1 MFANRFKKVRDKSTQ
16 DFATPGNSMGDSLLA
31 ICNLITAASDG
42 TVTAAIFLIDSEAG
56 KLSLG
61 AGTGISS
68 KTTSVLG
75 DITIAPN
82 APPPMPG
89 PIDSNS
95 PFAPY
100 LESTK
105 THGPVPLWLHPAI
118 NNGLTTGVIV
128 IHGKE
133 LFSPDATL
141 IKTIESAARLV
152 AIDIEHHRKEEIE
165 SYWHRL
171 LESTVDNISQGLSV
185 YDKDLNLIHFNHHF
199 ETLYKM
205 PEGFLKRGLA
215 FSDIIRFMAECGH
228 YGDVEIDSFV
238 KQRVKQIPD
247 EMEWHNIR
255 HLNDG
260 TVIGIYRRS
269 LPDGGM
275 VATFTDLTEE
285 TRAAEKIQENAH
297 LLSTTVDNIT
307 HGIRVID
314 ADGRLLLWN
323 DVYQKIYDYPDDLM
337 DQSTHYE
344 DLIRFNINRG
354 VQGIHRADA
363 NANDKMDADAI
374 IKKYTEAV
382 KKNTYRTDVRTMP
395 SGITVR
401 ATMTPMPDG
410 GFVSTY
416 TDITEILDA
425 EAALKA
431 KSLLLETSLDNISQG
446 LVVLDSNFVVTIVNP
461 AFLSLFNLEKDAV
474 IPGME
479 YEDVLEL
486 LARNGE
492 YAKDGITPEDAVS
505 RRMDAVRKT
514 EFNRTQHRR
523 PNGTLISR
531 LARSMPDGGR
541 VSTYTDITE
550 ETQAGED
557 ARQKTELLQMTQNY
571 MGQGICMFTKD
582 LKILNFNQHWAELF
596 DLPPEVAKIGTT
608 FSDFIYFLASRG
620 DYGPGDID
628 TLAQERLDR
637 ILSNESYLG
646 EYKGRK
652 GQIIAIWRMPTPEG
666 GFVTTYTDVTERR
679 QAQYKLDQESRLL
692 ETTFA
697 AMSQGFMVFDE
708 ANHLVRSNARCEEI
722 LELPEDY
729 LQPGIG
735 YNAIVRHLAE
745 VGDYGDIGG
754 DVDVEAMVAER
765 NRLFDPRTEHIHE
778 RTRPNGRD
786 IVTHRSPMPDGG
798 FVATF
803 TDITEIKQAQKEANE
818 KSALLETAFSNM
830 GQGFAVY
837 DSDLRLAAVN
847 DKHIEW
853 CGAPAE
859 TMKIGVSYEDVMR
872 ARAERGDFGDDNIES
887 AIAALVGA
895 MRRGEPNAPLRIF
908 DGRVIQSQRAVLP
921 DGGTVTT
928 YTDITELKQVEN
940 NLIQAKEEAE
950 GANKAKTEFLA
961 NMSHELRTPL
971 NAIIGFSEIMDNA
984 IFGPMG
990 EPRYEEYV
998 QSINESGVHLLN
1010 LINDIL
1016 DLSRIEVGQFELED
1030 DTVDLCAVIE
1040 TCLIL
1045 TREEAGRSQTQIH
1058 FTKPDAFPLFA
1069 GDKRRL
1075 KQILIN
1081 LLQNSIKFTPENGNV
1096 HISLNHEAGKG
1107 ICLVVKDNG
1116 IGMSKEDIPRVMERF
1131 NQGESGLQRKYEGA
1145 GLGLPMVKNLVELH
1159 GGELLIASEPGKGIT
1174 VTVKLPENRVH
1185 SAIPDAG
1192 TATDS

>member
-1 MFANRFKKVRDKSTQ
+1 
-16 DFATPGNSMGDSLLA
+16 
-31 ICNLITAASDG
+31 
-42 TVTAAIFLIDSEAG
+42 
-56 KLSLG
+56 
-61 AGTGISS
+61 
-68 KTTSVLG
+68 
-75 DITIAPN
+75 
-82 APPPMPG
+82 
-89 PIDSNS
+89 
-95 PFAPY
+95 
-100 LESTK
+100 
-105 THGPVPLWLHPAI
+105 
-118 NNGLTTGVIV
+118 
-128 IHGKE
+128 
-133 LFSPDATL
+133 
-141 IKTIESAARLV
+141 
-152 AIDIEHHRKEEIE
+152 
-165 SYWHRL
+165 
-171 LESTVDNISQGLSV
+171 
-185 YDKDLNLIHFNHHF
+185 
-199 ETLYKM
+199 
-205 PEGFLKRGLA
+205 
-215 FSDIIRFMAECGH
+215 
-228 YGDVEIDSFV
+228 
-238 KQRVKQIPD
+238 
-247 EMEWHNIR
+247 
-255 HLNDG
+255 
-260 TVIGIYRRS
+260 
-269 LPDGGM
+269 
-275 VATFTDLTEE
+275 
-285 TRAAEKIQENAH
+285 
-297 LLSTTVDNIT
+297 
-307 HGIRVID
+307 
-314 ADGRLLLWN
+314 
-323 DVYQKIYDYPDDLM
+323 
-337 DQSTHYE
+337 THYE

-363 NANDKMDADAI
+363 DADTNDKIDADAI

-461 AFLSLFNLEKDAV
+461 AFLSLFDLEEDAV

-479 YEDVLEL
+479 YEDVLKL
-486 LARNGE
+486 LAKNGE
-492 YAKDGITPEDAVS
+492 YAKDGITPKDAVS
-505 RRMDAVRKT
+505 RRMDAVRNT
-514 EFNRTQHRR
+514 EFNQTLHRR

-531 LARSMPDGGR
+531 LAKSMPDGGR

-557 ARQKTELLQMTQNY
+557 AKKKTELLQMTQNY

-582 LKILNFNQHWAELF
+582 LKILNFNHHWAELF
-596 DLPPEVAKIGTT
+596 DLPPEVAKIGAS
-608 FSDFIYFLASRG
+608 FHDFIHFLASRG
-620 DYGPGDID
+620 DYGPGNID
-628 TLAQERLDR
+628 QKVQERLDR

-679 QAQYKLDQESRLL
+679 QAQAKLDQESRLL

-697 AMSQGFMVFDE
+697 AMSQGFMIYDDT
-708 ANHLVRSNARCEEI
+708 NHLVRSNARCREI

-729 LQPGIG
+729 LQPGIA
-735 YNAIVRHLAE
+735 YSDIVRHLAE
-745 VGDYGDIGG
+745 IGDYGD
-754 DVDVEAMVAER
+754 VDPEAMVAER
-765 NRLFDPRTEHIHE
+765 NRLFDPRAEHIHE

-837 DSDLRLAAVN
+837 DSNLRLAAFN
-847 DKHIEW
+847 GKYIEW

-872 ARAERGDFGDDNIES
+872 ARAARGDFGDDNIES
-887 AIAALVGA
+887 AIATRVEA
-895 MRRGEPNAPLRIF
+895 MRRGESHVPLRIF

-921 DGGTVTT
+921 NGGTVTT

-940 NLIQAKEEAE
+940 SLIQAKEDAE

-990 EPRYEEYV
+990 EKRYEEYV

-1030 DTVDLCAVIE
+1030 DAVDLCAVIE

-1045 TREEAGRSQTQIH
+1045 TREEAGHSQTQIH
-1058 FTKPDAFPLFA
+1058 FTKPEAFPLFT
-1069 GDKRRL
+1069 GDERRL

-1096 HISLNHEAGKG
+1096 YISLNQEIGKG

-1131 NQGESGLQRKYEGA
+1131 NQGESGLQQKYEGA

-1159 GGELLIASEPGKGIT
+1159 GGELLIASEAGKGTT
-1174 VTVKLPENRVH
+1174 VTVKLPEGRIH
-1185 SAIPDAG
+1185 SAISDTD
-1192 TATDS
+1192 TATAS